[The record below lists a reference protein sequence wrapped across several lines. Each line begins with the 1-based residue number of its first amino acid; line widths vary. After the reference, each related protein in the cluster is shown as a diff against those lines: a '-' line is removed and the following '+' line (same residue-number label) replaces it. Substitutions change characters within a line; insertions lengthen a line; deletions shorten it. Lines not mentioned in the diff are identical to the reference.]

1 MARRC
6 PPRTGFHCAWWRPE
20 PLCPQDPI
28 EGRFRCDVL
37 TSVGEARNDLL
48 RRQVAKFGRIRHLDD
63 DLSLRFGELLM
74 WRRARAS
81 ALIVAAVAL
90 LAPTLHRPW
99 VQVDFVA
106 CRGQTAAG
114 GHRLLEQR
122 EGREADF
129 VHVSSPSS
137 PQRAPAF
144 FLRTRRA
151 AVSARAASLRF
162 SSRSRSL
169 IRFCSSLRGFFDMVS
184 PATAA

>member
-1 MARRC
+1 
-6 PPRTGFHCAWWRPE
+6 
-20 PLCPQDPI
+20 
-28 EGRFRCDVL
+28 
-37 TSVGEARNDLL
+37 
-48 RRQVAKFGRIRHLDD
+48 DD
-63 DLSLRFGELLM
+63 DTTEQLYLRAGGQLFGHAFYAETALPS
-74 WRRARAS
+74 AS
-81 ALIVAAVAL
+81 AGKIHIFMPRSDHLGSTAAVIDHDTGEVVEA
-90 LAPTLHRPW
+90 ATYQPYGNVESDYRPW